1 VRSVVT
7 RAVKVGVALTLALGI
22 AAFVSSGLQTIL
34 LDVYLVAIGG
44 VFLLALVRTTRLQAP
59 AERRSRFERALAQ
72 MRLRPPDT
80 DELPIARDVELSLL
94 SAFHLHVRLRPV
106 LEMIAAHRLRT
117 RYGVDLESEA
127 SRARELVPAAT
138 WELVRP
144 ERPPPEDRL
153 AAGPP
158 LPQLA
163 LVVDELERL

>member
-1 VRSVVT
+1 VRSVVS
-7 RAVKVGVALTLALGI
+7 RALRVAIVLTLGLGI

-44 VFLLALVRTTRLQAP
+44 VFLLALVRTTRVQAP
-59 AERRSRFERALAQ
+59 VERVSRFERALAE
-72 MRLRPPDT
+72 MRRRPSDT
-80 DELPIARDVELSLL
+80 DELALARDIELSSL

-106 LEMIAAHRLRT
+106 LQMIAAHRVSA
-117 RYGVDLESEA
+117 RYGVDLETEA

-144 ERPPPEDRL
+144 ERPPPDDRL

-158 LPQLA
+158 LSQLG
-163 LVVDELERL
+163 LVVDELETL

>member
-1 VRSVVT
+1 VRSVVS
-7 RAVKVGVALTLALGI
+7 RALRVAIVLTLGLGI

-34 LDVYLVAIGG
+34 VDVYLVAIGG

-59 AERRSRFERALAQ
+59 VERVSRFERALAE
-72 MRLRPPDT
+72 MRRRPSDT
-80 DELPIARDVELSLL
+80 DELALARDVELSSL

-106 LEMIAAHRLRT
+106 LQMIAAHRVSA
-117 RYGVDLESEA
+117 RYGVDLETEA

-144 ERPPPEDRL
+144 ERPPPDDRL

-158 LPQLA
+158 LSQLG
-163 LVVDELERL
+163 LVVDELETL

>member
-1 VRSVVT
+1 VRSVVA
-7 RAVKVGVALTLALGI
+7 RAVKVGVALTIALGI

-59 AERRSRFERALAQ
+59 VERSSRFERALAQ
-72 MRLRPPDT
+72 MRRRPPDT

-158 LPQLA
+158 LSQLA